1 MQRNK
6 KTAHLVWA
14 ALIAALYVA
23 LTWVT
28 AQLGL
33 ASGII
38 QFRLS
43 EAMCILSVFTPA
55 AIPGLTLGCLIS
67 NLLTACH
74 PMDILFGS
82 LATLIGAVGGYLLR
96 KLPYLAPLPTVL
108 ANAIIVPFVLK
119 FAYELEGGLAYFA
132 LTVGIG
138 EVVCAYI
145 GGILLYQALKPH
157 KNKLFL

>member
-1 MQRNK
+1 
-6 KTAHLVWA
+6 
-14 ALIAALYVA
+14 
-23 LTWVT
+23 
-28 AQLGL
+28 
-33 ASGII
+33 
-38 QFRLS
+38 
-43 EAMCILSVFTPA
+43 
-55 AIPGLTLGCLIS
+55 
-67 NLLTACH
+67 
-74 PMDILFGS
+74 MDILFGS